1 MKRFTIFPGATVAAI
16 LPMTAWAQQ
25 LPDPGAPN
33 YVYGQPMMGWGGG
46 WGGMAFGPFYMIIVL
61 ALVIALAVVLARWI
75 GEPRSG
81 TGSSGTRRPAIDILR
96 DRFARGEIDR
106 EEFEDR
112 RRTLED

>member
-1 MKRFTIFPGATVAAI
+1 M
-16 LPMTAWAQQ
+16 
-25 LPDPGAPN
+25 
-33 YVYGQPMMGWGGG
+33 
-46 WGGMAFGPFYMIIVL
+46 
-61 ALVIALAVVLARWI
+61 IALAVVLARWI